1 MKNVEIRSAYMQ
13 AGIKQWQLAEALG
26 ISETH
31 FSRKLVKPSHMI
43 LTFTC
48 SGYGDFFDGSTES
61 YMYIDDIELV
71 Y

>member
-31 FSRKLVKPSHMI
+31 FSRKLRKELPQEEKEKI
-43 LTFTC
+43 LDTIQRLAQEKQ
-48 SGYGDFFDGSTES
+48 GV
-61 YMYIDDIELV
+61 I
-71 Y
+71 